1 MEEECSDWELQ
12 TVCCVHMSWGG
23 AETLLTEE
31 HAELEVCWA
40 SSPWALT
47 VWEVSVYQCL
57 QLLPAVAVVVEVVE
71 VVVAV
76 DHEMVQL

>member
-1 MEEECSDWELQ
+1 
-12 TVCCVHMSWGG
+12 MSWGG

-47 VWEVSVYQCL
+47 VWVVSVYQCL
-57 QLLPAVAVVVEVVE
+57 QLLPAVVVVVVE

>member
-1 MEEECSDWELQ
+1 
-12 TVCCVHMSWGG
+12 MSWGG

-47 VWEVSVYQCL
+47 VWEVSVYQYL
-57 QLLPAVAVVVEVVE
+57 QLLPAVAVVVEVVVE
-71 VVVAV
+71 VVVAE